1 MNIHKRWLTFVL
13 VDNNNS
19 FKEMLAKIEQAFK
32 CKLSCK
38 DEKGRYIARA
48 ELDNFSIA
56 VIDKID
62 RLSEL
67 LCDEH
72 YTFEIT
78 IISDKYFNS
87 KFESYIKE
95 ILTNNFIQWERPI
108 WAPFEV
114 TPLSERNN

>member
-56 VIDKID
+56 V
-62 RLSEL
+62 
-67 LCDEH
+67 
-72 YTFEIT
+72 
-78 IISDKYFNS
+78 
-87 KFESYIKE
+87 
-95 ILTNNFIQWERPI
+95 
-108 WAPFEV
+108 
-114 TPLSERNN
+114 